1 MNDIHSIN
9 QDFYKESQKLLEK
22 KIEESNK
29 LAKYYQNRNVSY
41 TEIKTMI
48 PEQVKNEF
56 ILVFKNNKNKVQSL
70 IEINRL
76 AKKHKI
82 SANDVEKWFSWIESS
97 YLYLLVKK
105 DINKS
110 EKQIINKEN
119 EFDFNARYMIIKKPI
134 IIK

>member
-1 MNDIHSIN
+1 
-9 QDFYKESQKLLEK
+9 
-22 KIEESNK
+22 
-29 LAKYYQNRNVSY
+29 
-41 TEIKTMI
+41 MI

-56 ILVFKNNKNKVQSL
+56 ILVFKNNKNKVPSL

-105 DINKS
+105 DINKI

-119 EFDFNARYMIIKKPI
+119 EFDFNARYMIIKKPNI
-134 IIK
+134 NK